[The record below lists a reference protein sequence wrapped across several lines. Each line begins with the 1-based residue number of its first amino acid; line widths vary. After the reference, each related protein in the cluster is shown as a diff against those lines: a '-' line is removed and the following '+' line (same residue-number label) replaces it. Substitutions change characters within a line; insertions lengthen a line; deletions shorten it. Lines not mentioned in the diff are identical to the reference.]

1 MDFLTDW
8 LTNWLKELLI
18 GGIMGNL
25 EGLFDTVNTQ
35 VGEIAA
41 QVGTTPAAW
50 HAGVFSLIR
59 QLSETVILPIA
70 GMVLTFV
77 ATYELIQM
85 LLEKNNMHEVD
96 VANLYKWMFKTACA
110 ILILSNTFNI
120 VMAVFDVSQSV
131 IAQAGG
137 LIQGSTDVSAD
148 MLAELETSLEAM
160 DLGPLLGL
168 WLQSALIGFT
178 MKAMG
183 IIIFV
188 LGVWQDAGN
197 LSADQSGPHPRC
209 YAFQPGAWRHRAE
222 LYQVPVCRGL
232 SRAAD
237 SCMCCNLRGAH
248 SRHRNRWR
256 SHWGDLGNC
265 GLHGSALL
273 HAL

>member
-96 VANLYKWMFKTACA
+96 VATLYKWMFSFK
-110 ILILSNTFNI
+110 
-120 VMAVFDVSQSV
+120 
-131 IAQAGG
+131 
-137 LIQGSTDVSAD
+137 
-148 MLAELETSLEAM
+148 
-160 DLGPLLGL
+160 
-168 WLQSALIGFT
+168 ALPMFRRICLPNWKPRWRRWTWGRFWGF
-178 MKAMG
+178 G
-183 IIIFV
+183 
-188 LGVWQDAGN
+188 
-197 LSADQSGPHPRC
+197 
-209 YAFQPGAWRHRAE
+209 
-222 LYQVPVCRGL
+222 
-232 SRAAD
+232 
-237 SCMCCNLRGAH
+237 CNLRSSA
-248 SRHRNRWR
+248 SR
-256 SHWGDLGNC
+256 
-265 GLHGSALL
+265 
-273 HAL
+273 

>member
-1 MDFLTDW
+1 
-8 LTNWLKELLI
+8 
-18 GGIMGNL
+18 
-25 EGLFDTVNTQ
+25 
-35 VGEIAA
+35 
-41 QVGTTPAAW
+41 
-50 HAGVFSLIR
+50 
-59 QLSETVILPIA
+59 
-70 GMVLTFV
+70 
-77 ATYELIQM
+77 
-85 LLEKNNMHEVD
+85 MHEVD

-188 LGVWQDAGN
+188 LVYGRMLEIYLLTSLAPIPVAT
-197 LSADQSGPHPRC
+197 LSNRELSGTGQNYIKSLFAVGFQGLLILVC
-209 YAFQPGAWRHRAE
+209 VAIYAVLIQGIATSGDPIGAIWGTVGYTVLLCFMLFKTGSIAQRIF
-222 LYQVPVCRGL
+222 
-232 SRAAD
+232 
-237 SCMCCNLRGAH
+237 GAH
-248 SRHRNRWR
+248 
-256 SHWGDLGNC
+256 
-265 GLHGSALL
+265 
-273 HAL
+273 